1 MFFGSVEKPPR
12 LSEFELE
19 VPERL
24 VAKDP
29 LKKRDACKLMVL
41 NRAEQ
46 TIEHRQFKDVVDYFN
61 KGDVLVMNNTRV
73 YPARLYANKDKSE
86 ARVEVFL
93 LRELADDLWEAMVK
107 PARKVRIGNKLW
119 FSKKIS
125 CDVIDNTVSG
135 GRVLRF
141 ESDAESLYPFIEKV
155 GHSPLPPYIDRES
168 TPSDKTYYQTVY
180 ASERGSVAA
189 PTAGIHFSKAMLNKM
204 EKKGVKLAYVTLH
217 IGLGTFR
224 PIMVED
230 LTRHQ
235 MDSEYFH
242 VPPETAE
249 IINKAKSKKKSVGV
263 VGTSTVR
270 TLETVVVSGFQITSR
285 KGWTDKFIYPPYD
298 FKMCDKFITNLHQPK
313 STLMMLTAAFAKKDF
328 ILKAYKEA
336 IKKKYRFYSYGDSM
350 III

>member
-29 LKKRDACKLMVL
+29 LKKRDECKLMVL

-328 ILKAYKEA
+328 ILKAYKQA

>member
-1 MFFGSVEKPPR
+1 
-12 LSEFELE
+12 
-19 VPERL
+19 
-24 VAKDP
+24 
-29 LKKRDACKLMVL
+29 
-41 NRAEQ
+41 
-46 TIEHRQFKDVVDYFN
+46 
-61 KGDVLVMNNTRV
+61 
-73 YPARLYANKDKSE
+73 
-86 ARVEVFL
+86 
-93 LRELADDLWEAMVK
+93 
-107 PARKVRIGNKLW
+107 
-119 FSKKIS
+119 
-125 CDVIDNTVSG
+125 
-135 GRVLRF
+135 
-141 ESDAESLYPFIEKV
+141 
-155 GHSPLPPYIDRES
+155 
-168 TPSDKTYYQTVY
+168 
-180 ASERGSVAA
+180 
-189 PTAGIHFSKAMLNKM
+189 M

-249 IINKAKSKKKSVGV
+249 IINKAKSKKKFVGV

>member
-24 VAKDP
+24 IAKDP
-29 LKKRDACKLMVL
+29 LKKRDECKLMVL

-189 PTAGIHFSKAMLNKM
+189 PTAGIHFSKAMLTKM

>member
-29 LKKRDACKLMVL
+29 LKKRDECKLMVL

>member
-24 VAKDP
+24 IAKDP
-29 LKKRDACKLMVL
+29 LKKRDECKLMVL
-41 NRAEQ
+41 NRSEQ
-46 TIEHRQFKDVVDYFN
+46 TIEHRQFKDIVDYFN

-189 PTAGIHFSKAMLNKM
+189 PTAGIHFSKAILTKM

-285 KGWTDKFIYPPYD
+285 KGWTDKFIYPPYE

-350 III
+350 IIV

>member
-24 VAKDP
+24 VAKEP
-29 LKKRDACKLMVL
+29 LKKRDECKLMVL